1 MNKSTGHAKTRR
13 KKPALPSTFKAFI
26 ARFPEIGRAHEAT
39 AHAVQKAGPLDR
51 KTCALIKIGISIGA
65 GLESATRSHVRRA
78 AEQGASEA
86 EIEQAILLA
95 VNTCGF
101 PRTVAAWQWAQQA
114 GGKARRRS
122 PPRRVP

>member
-1 MNKSTGHAKTRR
+1 MKRTAARAKTRPT
-13 KKPALPSTFKAFI
+13 KPTLPSTFKEFV
-26 ARFPEIGRAHEAT
+26 ARFPAISRAHETT
-39 AHAVQKAGPLDR
+39 ARAVQKAGPLDR

-78 AEQGASEA
+78 AEQGAAEA
-86 EIEQAILLA
+86 EIEKAILLA

-114 GGKARRRS
+114 RRKARR
-122 PPRRVP
+122 

>member
-1 MNKSTGHAKTRR
+1 MNKSATHAKTRL
-13 KKPALPSTFKAFI
+13 KEPALPSTFKAFVT
-26 ARFPEIGRAHEAT
+26 RFPAISRAHETT
-39 AHAVQKAGPLDR
+39 ARAVQKAGPLDR

-78 AEQGASEA
+78 GEQGATQA

-101 PRTVAAWQWAQQA
+101 PRTVAAWQWAQQVRE
-114 GGKARRRS
+114 KARR
-122 PPRRVP
+122 